1 MHPTLP
7 LRRRALISLLVP
19 LCAVLTARA
28 ANAPVAPPK
37 DKWEAEMKRFE
48 AEDAKSPPPKGGIVF
63 TGSSS
68 VRLWKTLAEDFP
80 GMPVINRGFGGSEM
94 SDSVKHMELT
104 VLRHLP
110 RQVIVYAGTND
121 IKNGKTPERVMEDFK
136 LFSERIKAALPE
148 TRIGFIAAAPNPARW
163 ALIDQFRDLNTRA
176 AAYCKEKGY
185 DFIDVHTAML
195 GPDGKPL
202 PDIFVADQLHMNP
215 KGYEIW
221 KRVIGPF
228 LTGR

>member
-1 MHPTLP
+1 M
-7 LRRRALISLLVP
+7 
-19 LCAVLTARA
+19 
-28 ANAPVAPPK
+28 
-37 DKWEAEMKRFE
+37 
-48 AEDAKSPPPKGGIVF
+48 
-63 TGSSS
+63 
-68 VRLWKTLAEDFP
+68 
-80 GMPVINRGFGGSEM
+80 NRGFGGSQM
-94 SDSVKHMELT
+94 SDSVHHLPLT
-104 VLRHLP
+104 VLRHQP

-121 IKNGKTPERVMEDFK
+121 IKGGKTVDQVLADFRA
-136 LFSERIKAALPE
+136 FCEAIQAAQPG

-176 AAYCKEKGY
+176 AGYCKEKGY
-185 DFIDVHTAML
+185 DFIDVHSAML

-228 LTGR
+228 LK